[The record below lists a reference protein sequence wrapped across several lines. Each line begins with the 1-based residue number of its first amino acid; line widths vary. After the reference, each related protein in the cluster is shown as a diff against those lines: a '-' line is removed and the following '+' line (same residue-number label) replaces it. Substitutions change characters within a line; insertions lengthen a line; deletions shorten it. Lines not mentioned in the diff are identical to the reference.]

1 MAEQESLKEDQQTV
15 LIVEDEHMLA
25 EALSATL
32 DIEGLRTIIVHDGLQ
47 ALAMA
52 RKLHPDLI
60 LLDVMLP
67 GKSGIEVCATLKTDP
82 ATSSIPVAIISA
94 RTEEADMSI
103 GLAAGADVYVTKPFS
118 PVKLIDLVKEMMAGG
133 DVLSPPPPTKP
144 SLSNMSADQLIVYA
158 RDLRELF
165 QREHDERQELGS
177 ARQRLEELDTL
188 KASFLSAVTHE
199 LMTPFA
205 PIGLALQVLQRD
217 NDNLTDDQRESLDDL
232 TTEIAGLHRMVS
244 GVVKFAGLVNKR
256 RDPQPGH
263 ISIDGVVPWA
273 VQPVA
278 VLAQARQ
285 VDFRVFVAADLPKV
299 HADPDLLGE
308 AVFQMAHNAVKF
320 TPPGGSA
327 EVKVDASEDRMTIT
341 VTDTGVGMTPE
352 QLDGLGEP
360 FEQSADALRRGKEG
374 LGIGWTF
381 VRYVA
386 EIHGGETNV
395 ESPGPDQGSTFTLAL
410 PLAEGDI
417 AERPDSN

>member
-1 MAEQESLKEDQQTV
+1 MPEQESRESKEQRTV
-15 LIVEDEHMLA
+15 LIVEDEILLA

-32 DIEGLRTIIVHDGLQ
+32 DIEGLETIIVHDGLQ
-47 ALAMA
+47 ALTMA
-52 RKLHPDLI
+52 RSLHPDLI

-67 GKSGIEVCATLKTDP
+67 SKSGIEVCATLKTDP
-82 ATSSIPVAIISA
+82 ATSSIPVVIVSA
-94 RTEEADMSI
+94 RAEKEDMSV

-118 PVKLIDLVKEMMAGG
+118 PVKLINLVKEMVAG
-133 DVLSPPPPTKP
+133 DTASAPPPSTKP
-144 SLSNMSADQLIVYA
+144 SLSDMSADQLIVYA

-165 QREHDERQELGS
+165 QRERLECQELET
-177 ARQRLEELDTL
+177 ARRRLEELDTL

-217 NDNLTDDQRESLDDL
+217 NDNLTGDQRESLDDL
-232 TTEIAGLHRMVS
+232 TTEIAGLHRMVG

-263 ISIDGVVPWA
+263 VSLDSLVPWA

-278 VLAQARQ
+278 VLAQARE
-285 VDFRVFVAADLPKV
+285 VDFRVFLAADLPKV

-308 AVFQMAHNAVKF
+308 AIFQMAHNAVKF
-320 TPPGGSA
+320 TPAGGSA
-327 EVKVDASEDRMTIT
+327 QVKVDASEEGMTIT
-341 VTDTGVGMTPE
+341 VTDTGVGMTEE
-352 QLDGLGEP
+352 QLEGLGEP

-386 EIHGGETNV
+386 EMHGGETNV
-395 ESPGPDQGSTFTLAL
+395 SSPGPDQGSTFTLTL
-410 PLAEGDI
+410 PMVEGVSSQ
-417 AERPDSN
+417 DS

>member
-1 MAEQESLKEDQQTV
+1 MPEQESRESKEQQTV
-15 LIVEDEHMLA
+15 LIVEDEHLLA

-32 DIEGLRTIIVHDGLQ
+32 DIEGLETIIVHDGLQ
-47 ALAMA
+47 ALTMA

-82 ATSSIPVAIISA
+82 ATSSIPVVIVSA
-94 RTEEADMSI
+94 RAEKEDRSV

-118 PVKLIDLVKEMMAGG
+118 PVKLINLVKEMVSG
-133 DVLSPPPPTKP
+133 DSASAPTPFTEP
-144 SLSNMSADQLIVYA
+144 SLSDMSADQLIVYA
-158 RDLRELF
+158 RDLKELF
-165 QREHDERQELGS
+165 ERERDERHELET

-188 KASFLSAVTHE
+188 KASFLSTVTHE

-205 PIGLALQVLQRD
+205 PIGLALQILQRD
-217 NDNLTDDQRESLDDL
+217 NDNLTGDQRESLDDL
-232 TTEIAGLHRMVS
+232 TTEIAGLHRMVG
-244 GVVKFAGLVNKR
+244 GVVKFADLVNKR

-263 ISIDGVVPWA
+263 VSLDSLIPWA

-278 VLAQARQ
+278 VLAQARE
-285 VDFRVFVAADLPKV
+285 VDFRVFLAADLPKV

-320 TPPGGSA
+320 TPAGGNA
-327 EVKVDASEDRMTIT
+327 RVKVEASEDWMTIT
-341 VTDTGVGMTPE
+341 VTDTGVGMTQE
-352 QLDGLGEP
+352 QLEGLGEP

-386 EIHGGETNV
+386 EMHGGETNV
-395 ESPGPDQGSTFTLAL
+395 TSPGPDQGSTFTLSL
-410 PLAEGDI
+410 PMAEGGTS
-417 AERPDSN
+417 EES

>member
-1 MAEQESLKEDQQTV
+1 MTEQASQEKKKQIV
-15 LIVEDEHMLA
+15 LIVEDEMLLA
-25 EALSATL
+25 EAMSATL
-32 DIEGLRTIIVHDGLQ
+32 DIEGLQTVIAHDGPQ
-47 ALAMA
+47 ALTLA
-52 RKLHPDLI
+52 RELHPDLI

-82 ATSSIPVAIISA
+82 ATSSIPVVIVSA
-94 RTEEADMSI
+94 RVEEEDKSV

-118 PVKLIDLVKEMMAGG
+118 PVKLIDLVKEMVTSSTAAPPSTTPG
-133 DVLSPPPPTKP
+133 LSD
-144 SLSNMSADQLIVYA
+144 MSADQLIVYA
-158 RDLRELF
+158 HDLKELF
-165 QREHDERQELGS
+165 QRERLERQELES
-177 ARQRLEELDTL
+177 ARQRLEEVDTL

-217 NDNLTDDQRESLDDL
+217 NDNLTDDQRGSLDDL
-232 TTEIAGLHRMVS
+232 TTEIAGLHRMVG
-244 GVVKFAGLVNKR
+244 GVVKFADLVNKQR
-256 RDPQPGH
+256 NLQPGH
-263 ISIDGVVPWA
+263 ISLDSVIPWA

-278 VLAQARQ
+278 VLANGRD
-285 VDFRVFVAADLPKV
+285 VDFRVFLPADLPTI

-320 TPPGGSA
+320 TPAGGKAQIRVESS
-327 EVKVDASEDRMTIT
+327 KDSMTIV

-352 QLDGLGEP
+352 QLERLGEP

-386 EIHGGETNV
+386 EMHGGETSVN
-395 ESPGPDQGSTFTLAL
+395 SPGPGQGSTFTLAL
-410 PLAEGDI
+410 PMTAG
-417 AERPDSN
+417 ERPLEE